1 MVSNF
6 LKCCF
11 PSSNDSIINKKE
23 FNDVSSRSDLVNQVT
38 KAKFGNNFTM
48 IDDKEKFKENGQ
60 MSNNKVIQIIPNE
73 NVSNNNVLMK
83 SQIKSNT
90 IILDRLRLYN
100 ESKDAEIFKSKVNNL
115 IQNRTLNDN
124 SVINKLRTKSVRIN

>member
-1 MVSNF
+1 MVSNL

-11 PSSNDSIINKKE
+11 PSSNETLINKKE
-23 FNDVSSRSDLVNQVT
+23 FNDVSSRSDLVNQVS

-48 IDDKEKFKENGQ
+48 VDDKDKLKENGQ
-60 MSNNKVIQIIPNE
+60 MSNKKVIQIIPSE
-73 NVSNNNVLMK
+73 VASNNVAMK
-83 SQIKSNT
+83 SQIKSNN

-124 SVINKLRTKSVRIN
+124 SVINKLRTKSVSVY